1 MRHIYKC
8 MKCKK
13 YTMEET
19 CGCGSTTLIAKPLKY
34 SVDDKLASYRR
45 MAKHEEYL
53 KRGLL

>member
-1 MRHIYKC
+1 

-13 YTMEET
+13 YTMKEICD
-19 CGCGSTTLIAKPLKY
+19 CGNSALIAKPLKY